1 MIRDDKQLAKVAA
14 VAAPM
19 VANPLIQG
27 GVAVIHRRVPG
38 LKTVNQVRREMAY
51 VYRQVWQGTIDTQQ
65 AMRLTAI
72 LDRLLNG
79 MKVEA
84 ELAALSK
91 GYADA
96 WTGIILTGPKAP
108 IDDGNNGAA

>member
-19 VANPLIQG
+19 SDNPLIQG
-27 GVAVIHRRVPG
+27 GVAVVHRRVPG
-38 LKTVNQVRREMAY
+38 LKTAKQVRREMAY
-51 VYRQVWQGTIDTQQ
+51 VYRQVWHGMIDTQQ

-79 MKVEA
+79 MKIEA
-84 ELAALSK
+84 ELDMLQK

-96 WTGIILTGPKAP
+96 WTGITLRGPP
-108 IDDGNNGAA
+108 E